1 MANPDS
7 FKAIKIIFVFCL
19 FVLCWMII
27 FSPLNQGSWLN
38 NHSFEQH
45 HPDEFEHE
53 ILFLIFTV
61 FLIIGSSI
69 SRSYIRDPLAKFL
82 IVSPQSPP
90 PK

>member
-1 MANPDS
+1 MANPY
-7 FKAIKIIFVFCL
+7 FFQARNIFFVFCL
-19 FVLCWMII
+19 FVVCWMII

-38 NHSFEQH
+38 NQPFEQH

-61 FLIIGSSI
+61 FLIFGSSI

-82 IVSPQSPP
+82 IVSPQFPP